1 MTEQLKLKL
10 NDSKATRWGALV
22 IVAFTMMAAYYV
34 NDVVAPLKTML
45 ETDLAWSSTDFG
57 FFTGGYSFL
66 NVFFLMLI
74 WGGLILMVG
83 GTALEYYAMTGLA
96 DADATLFG
104 INEIFGY
111 KTGVFVAFAGY
122 SIFGVGAEVAGI
134 TVSKIIAKWFKGKEL
149 ATAMGVQVALARIG
163 SQAGYAVAIPL
174 ARAFGISTPVLLGLV
189 LLLGGMI
196 AFFIFAVMDKKLDK
210 QMEAAAIAAGT
221 EDEEE
226 YSGQSRFLADSIA
239 VCIVLLL
246 CIPIPEVC
254 FRVDDYQIRYQ

>member
-45 ETDLAWSSTDFG
+45 ESDLAWTSSDFG

-74 WGGLILMVG
+74 WGGLILDRFGIRFTGKLSTILMVG

-96 DADATLFG
+96 GPDAQIFG
-104 INEIFGY
+104 LNEIFGY
-111 KTGVFVAFAGY
+111 KAGVFVAFAGY

-134 TVSKIIAKWFKGKEL
+134 TVSKIIAKWFRGKEL

-174 ARAFGISTPVLLGLV
+174 ARAFGITTPVLVGLI
-189 LLLGGMI
+189 LLLGGLV
-196 AFFIFAVMDKKLDK
+196 AFFLYLFSD
-210 QMEAAAIAAGT
+210 G
-221 EDEEE
+221 
-226 YSGQSRFLADSIA
+226 
-239 VCIVLLL
+239 
-246 CIPIPEVC
+246 
-254 FRVDDYQIRYQ
+254 

>member
-74 WGGLILMVG
+74 WGGLILDRFGIRFTGKLATILMVG

-96 DADATLFG
+96 GADATLFG

-149 ATAMGVQVALARIG
+149 ATAMGVQVALARSHSFGPRFRYFHTGVVGFG
-163 SQAGYAVAIPL
+163 SVVGRYDCFLHLCSDGQEAGQTD
-174 ARAFGISTPVLLGLV
+174 GS
-189 LLLGGMI
+189 
-196 AFFIFAVMDKKLDK
+196 
-210 QMEAAAIAAGT
+210 
-221 EDEEE
+221 
-226 YSGQSRFLADSIA
+226 
-239 VCIVLLL
+239 C
-246 CIPIPEVC
+246 CHC
-254 FRVDDYQIRYQ
+254 CRYGR

>member
-74 WGGLILMVG
+74 WGGLILDRFGIRFTGKLATILMVG

-96 DADATLFG
+96 
-104 INEIFGY
+104 
-111 KTGVFVAFAGY
+111 
-122 SIFGVGAEVAGI
+122 GALSLI
-134 TVSKIIAKWFKGKEL
+134 HI
-149 ATAMGVQVALARIG
+149 
-163 SQAGYAVAIPL
+163 
-174 ARAFGISTPVLLGLV
+174 
-189 LLLGGMI
+189 
-196 AFFIFAVMDKKLDK
+196 
-210 QMEAAAIAAGT
+210 
-221 EDEEE
+221 
-226 YSGQSRFLADSIA
+226 
-239 VCIVLLL
+239 
-246 CIPIPEVC
+246 
-254 FRVDDYQIRYQ
+254 